1 MNEVLLVTEDHVID
15 HSSGK
20 TQRQLTS
27 NRLEWMLEKVGA
39 KLCSCCREQTDVQM
53 MPSIPTQT
61 ESHSQVRDSEE
72 ILMEEV

>member
-39 KLCSCCREQTDVQM
+39 KLCSCCREQTDV
-53 MPSIPTQT
+53 PTQT